1 MISSQEISKS
11 EYLKEAIFDL
21 FSLIERAN
29 NSILRHKS
37 VENPDNIAID
47 GFERIRQQYI
57 DELNQMLLEFGLH
70 VDKNKIEV
78 GNTNFV
84 MAA

>member
-1 MISSQEISKS
+1 MKNASDISKS

-21 FSLIERAN
+21 LNLIERSN

-37 VENPDNIAID
+37 IEHPDVIAIE

-57 DELNQMLLEFGLH
+57 DELNQMMLEFGLH
-70 VDKNKIEV
+70 IDNSK
-78 GNTNFV
+78 FA

>member
-1 MISSQEISKS
+1 MENSPNVSKS

-21 FSLIERAN
+21 LNLIERAN

-37 VENPDNIAID
+37 SENPDILAIE
-47 GFERIRQQYI
+47 GFDRIRKQYI
-57 DELNQMLLEFGLH
+57 DELNQMMTEFGLH
-70 VDKNKIEV
+70 IDTTK
-78 GNTNFV
+78 FA

>member
-1 MISSQEISKS
+1 MVNSSNISKS

-21 FSLIERAN
+21 LNLIERAN

-37 VENPDNIAID
+37 LENPDALAIE
-47 GFERIRQQYI
+47 GFDRIRQQYI
-57 DELNQMLLEFGLH
+57 DELNQMMTEFGLH
-70 VDKNKIEV
+70 VDNP
-78 GNTNFV
+78 NFA

>member
-1 MISSQEISKS
+1 MENSSNISKS

-21 FSLIERAN
+21 LNLIERAN
-29 NSILRHKS
+29 NSILRHQS
-37 VENPDNIAID
+37 IENPDALAIE

-57 DELNQMLLEFGLH
+57 DELNQMMTEFGLH
-70 VDKNKIEV
+70 VN
-78 GNTNFV
+78 NTNFA